1 MMKTNLVLITM
12 LLAFFALFLIK
23 EIFSLKKEVR
33 KLNKIVKHLLGKNE
47 K

>member
-23 EIFSLKKEVR
+23 EIFFLKKEVR